1 MLNRM
6 KSVVVIPVLAAVAVT
21 AACGPGGT
29 GDGSPSASLEPG
41 ASDGKTLMVSSI
53 PMELRSVE
61 VGSTFEVKE
70 KVADPAATAKV
81 TIERFGDRDG
91 RPWIAVRAVFSNGD
105 DFRFKVY
112 RFLGGSSVAS
122 TFVGNRVSFALADVT
137 DEGGK
142 KVAKV
147 GTHASGADTFNLAPG
162 NQARR
167 DALAKLKPGTSTYT
181 FQMRQQLNKDG
192 LNLTA
197 KLLDENNGKSALV
210 ACGLGDGYTG
220 LTGEFEMFANDSA
233 SIPGLGTCKLADYK
247 QVRSAFLDSGSVTI
261 EVNRPK

>member
-6 KSVVVIPVLAAVAVT
+6 KSGVLVSVLAVVA
-21 AACGPGGT
+21 AAAGCSPGGS

-81 TIERFGDRDG
+81 TIERSGDRDG
-91 RPWIAVRAVFSNGD
+91 RPWIAVRTVFSNGD

-122 TFVGNRVSFALADVT
+122 TFVGDRVSFALADVT

-162 NQARR
+162 GEARKKE
-167 DALAKLKPGTSTYT
+167 LAKLKPGVSKYT
-181 FQMRQQLNKDG
+181 VQMGQQLNRDG
-192 LNLTA
+192 LNFSA
-197 KLLDENNGKSALV
+197 RLLSENDGKSALV

-247 QVRSAFLDSGSVTI
+247 QVRSATLDTGSVTI
-261 EVNRPK
+261 EVARPR